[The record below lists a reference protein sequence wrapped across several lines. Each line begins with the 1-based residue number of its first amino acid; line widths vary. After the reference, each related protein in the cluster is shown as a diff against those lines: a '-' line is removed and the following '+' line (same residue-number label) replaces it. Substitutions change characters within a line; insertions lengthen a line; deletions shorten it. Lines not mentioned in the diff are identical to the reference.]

1 MMRFLLVFL
10 SFILLCSTADAL
22 PRLEVVT
29 EEWRPYNY
37 LDENGTLIGG
47 ATEKVKRVLDKAG
60 VEYEMQVYPWV
71 RALKIARQ
79 KPNTL
84 IYSIF
89 RTPERESWF
98 HWGCPLLQPVKEYVF
113 TLKSRKDIK
122 IRTLEDAKQYI
133 TSTVRGSVGH
143 DFLVNQ
149 GFEAGKNL
157 DVAADA
163 SAIPR
168 KLLAGRVD
176 LTMTTEYTMFE
187 ALKHI
192 GMSYDL
198 VERGIEIKEV
208 DTNRACFAFN
218 LDSDPAL
225 INIVLKALE
234 EDNKDPSVVQP

>member
-1 MMRFLLVFL
+1 MRFLLVFL
-10 SFILLCSTADAL
+10 SFILWCSTADAL

-168 KLLAGRVD
+168 KLLAGRV
-176 LTMTTEYTMFE
+176 
-187 ALKHI
+187 
-192 GMSYDL
+192 
-198 VERGIEIKEV
+198 
-208 DTNRACFAFN
+208 
-218 LDSDPAL
+218 
-225 INIVLKALE
+225 
-234 EDNKDPSVVQP
+234 